1 MKTTKYNVN
10 GVTGTRYDC
19 TSNEEWREERSHSIG
34 ASAIGTLVG
43 ANPFSTP
50 MELAVKMRKEL
61 EGEFDYEQT
70 LAMMRGHAYEQGV
83 ADLFSWKTGK
93 EIIQSSS
100 REYLLRRDDAM
111 FMHASPDRTYW
122 IDAAGM
128 KHGKNAAANKGL
140 LECKTT
146 FRPIDPD
153 NLPVSWQFQLQV
165 QMGIGGFKE
174 GFIAWDVLTS
184 RDGFGYKFFQ
194 FDEDIF
200 NTAVE
205 LCRWFWDN
213 TIIGGN
219 DPDPVDAA
227 DIVRKFP
234 NSIEGKTITADEDT
248 KHLIADLKEMQ
259 STAKELDGEID
270 ELKKQLILK
279 FTDEEAIIDGE
290 SGKPLVTYKTK
301 AGAMR
306 VDSKKLKAD
315 YPDIYTAV
323 AKQGESTRTLLIK

>member
-1 MKTTKYNVN
+1 MSVIKYNCK
-10 GVTGTRYDC
+10 T
-19 TSNEEWREERSHSIG
+19 NEEWRAERSHSIG
-34 ASAIGTLVG
+34 ASSIGTILG
-43 ANPFSTP
+43 TNPYTTP
-50 MELAVKMRKEL
+50 MELAIRMRKEL
-61 EGEFDYEQT
+61 QGDFDYTQT

-83 ADLFSWKTGK
+83 ADLFSWQTGK
-93 EIIQSSS
+93 EIIRSSS
-100 REYLLRRDDAM
+100 REFLLRRDDIP

-122 IDAAGM
+122 IDADGM
-128 KHGKNAAANKGL
+128 KHGKNAEANKGV

-146 FRPIDPD
+146 RKPVNPD
-153 NLPVSWQFQLQV
+153 DLPLSWQFQLQV
-165 QMGIGGFKE
+165 QMGIGGYKE

-184 RDGFGYKFFQ
+184 ADGFGYKYFTY
-194 FDEDIF
+194 DEDMFGSI
-200 NTAVE
+200 VE
-205 LCRWFWDN
+205 LCRDFW
-213 TIIGGN
+213 TRCIERGE
-219 DPDPVDAA
+219 DPEPVDAR
-227 DIVRKFP
+227 DIISIYP